1 MGFKRQLDLFIAV
14 HSENFWRG
22 TQQMPPL
29 DGNAQ
34 DVKSGKQCEQCSVEI
49 AVAQLVECVSRME
62 QQRSS
67 LIRLRQTS

>member
-1 MGFKRQLDLFIAV
+1 
-14 HSENFWRG
+14 
-22 TQQMPPL
+22 MPPL

-34 DVKSGKQCEQCSVEI
+34 DVKSGKQCEQYSVEI
-49 AVAQLVECVSRME
+49 AVAQLVERFSRME

>member
-1 MGFKRQLDLFIAV
+1 
-14 HSENFWRG
+14 
-22 TQQMPPL
+22 MPPL

-34 DVKSGKQCEQCSVEI
+34 DVKSVKQCEQYSVEI
-49 AVAQLVECVSRME
+49 AVAQLVERVSRME